1 MERTVASVRWSTHRH
16 LMTSA
21 AGAGAGV
28 GAGAAGAGAVGAG
41 VAGVVGAGVVGAG
54 LAGVVGAGLAG
65 AGLAGAAGAAGASSL
80 AQAESNTDATS
91 ITTRPTLI
99 TSFIQLV
106 FFNFSLLSIIFG
118 PMLKIFCC

>member
-1 MERTVASVRWSTHRH
+1 MMERTVPSVRWSTARH

-21 AGAGAGV
+21 VGAGAGA
-28 GAGAAGAGAVGAG
+28 GAGAAGAGAAGVGA
-41 VAGVVGAGVVGAG
+41 AGVGAAGVGAAGAG

-65 AGLAGAAGAAGASSL
+65 AAGAAGAGASSF

-99 TSFIQLV
+99 TSFIQFV
-106 FFNFSLLSIIFG
+106 FFNFSLLLIIFG
-118 PMLKIFCC
+118 PMLKLICC